1 MIPFF
6 KLKKKKPRRR
16 VVLIGLDGV
25 SYDQIIDLS
34 NNGHIPNIAKLMED
48 GSLSKMK
55 TSSPPISPV
64 SWTSCITGVNPA
76 SHGIFG
82 YMDRRRESYGI
93 YFPNALQIVSPQ
105 IWDYVTAANKSTV
118 AVNVPQTYPAKE
130 INGVLI
136 SGFVSLDFKK
146 AVFPNQLCPALE
158 QIDYRIDV
166 DFNED
171 PMDRN
176 IIYEEL
182 SYMLKKRCETFN
194 YLMDKVDWNLFVG
207 VISGTGRINRY
218 LWNDYAD
225 SGSEWNADFIHY
237 FKKVDDLVGDLSDKT
252 ADDTEFILISDHA
265 TAASKGAFYLNTW
278 FRNEGLLKMKL
289 NGKVT
294 FDDIY
299 PTGTKVFALDSGRI
313 YINLKGVMPDGCVEP
328 GDEYNSLR
336 ERLIE
341 DLLTLKDESTRMPI
355 IKAISRKEDLYHG
368 SLLERAPDLI
378 LEGIPG
384 YELSSDIDKDCLL
397 GNGRYEGVPTSQ
409 DAFFCMR
416 GFDAGK
422 SNPGLIDI
430 SPTILDLLNI
440 SVDEKIEGR
449 SVL

>member
-1 MIPFF
+1 MLPF
-6 KLKKKKPRRR
+6 KLKKKRPRRR
-16 VVLIGLDGV
+16 VALIGLDGV

-34 NNGHIPNIAKLMED
+34 NNGHIPNIAKLMEE

-76 SHGIFG
+76 SHGMFG

-105 IWDYVTAANKSTV
+105 IWDYVTFANKSTV

-130 INGVLI
+130 INGVMI

-182 SYMLKKRCETFN
+182 LYMLKKRRETFN
-194 YLMDKVDWNLFVG
+194 YLMDRVDWNLFVG

-225 SGSEWNADFIHY
+225 LSSEWNADFIYY

-278 FRNEGLLKMKL
+278 FRNEGLLKMKSD
-289 NGKVT
+289 GKVT
-294 FDDIY
+294 FDDID

-328 GDEYNSLR
+328 GDEYNNLR
-336 ERLIE
+336 ESLIE
-341 DLLTLKDESTRMPI
+341 GLLTLKDESTRMPI
-355 IKAISRKEDLYHG
+355 IKAISRKEDLYQG
-368 SLLERAPDLI
+368 SLLKRAPDLV
-378 LEGIPG
+378 LEAVPG
-384 YELSSDIDKDCLL
+384 YELSSDIDQDCLL
-397 GNGRYEGVPTSQ
+397 GKNKYEGVPTSQ
-409 DAFFCMR
+409 DAFFCIR
-416 GFDAGK
+416 GFDSSK
-422 SNPGLIDI
+422 SNPRLIDI

-440 SVDEKIEGR
+440 SVDDKIEG
-449 SVL
+449 SSIL